1 MSTTI
6 IELSIFFL
14 LQKLAY
20 LKSISEDVLNVV
32 GLEDG
37 EIIPSD
43 INNLL
48 PCPSL
53 LPAVDG
59 CRCTPLPS

>member
-20 LKSISEDVLNVV
+20 LKSVSEDVLNVV

-37 EIIPSD
+37 EIIA
-43 INNLL
+43 LF
-48 PCPSL
+48 
-53 LPAVDG
+53 
-59 CRCTPLPS
+59 